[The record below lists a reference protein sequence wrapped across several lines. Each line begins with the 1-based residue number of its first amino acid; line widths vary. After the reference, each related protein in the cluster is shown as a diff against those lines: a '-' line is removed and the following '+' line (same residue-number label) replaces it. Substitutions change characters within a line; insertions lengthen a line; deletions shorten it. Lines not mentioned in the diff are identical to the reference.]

1 MKAFKTTLVEEKV
14 SIQGHTK
21 LSTDLQA
28 FFLLRNAGV
37 SPSQHRAILGQA
49 GNEYD
54 WDKIVEAMLIQL
66 DGGEEPQGKGWK
78 NGYKQRQQSN
88 YNPGGKRL
96 WAFPIE
102 EEWSSYDGE
111 NEESYA
117 VDDWQDEQVE
127 EDVPVYEI
135 EEELQYDIEEMEHAI
150 EVMTV
155 EDLSFDELDV
165 FAATIQKMGK
175 GASEYAR
182 KRQAVRDGK
191 TNRGFQPNAI
201 GHNRT
206 VIALDGKL
214 TLNAGQLQDK
224 LQQIKARTQCYD
236 CGQKGHWRGDKTCPK
251 GSGSSAGSSKG
262 GKKGKKRGRKGGFL
276 QRAGMAAA
284 MLASASGQLLSSYQ
298 DALTCLRMMEDE
310 CEPQA
315 FEMPTFMMDYEQET
329 TEAPWLSV
337 DAFMI
342 QDVETSSI
350 PHSLTF
356 MANASGET
364 VPAGMCVVDTAALI
378 GCGGD
383 RTLDKFIG
391 NFGNETSFQQSS
403 KVLTGVNAD
412 APVVVEHQQWID
424 INIVGQ
430 KGRVALHR
438 LPNSDVPLL
447 LGLPQLREL
456 GAVIDLTATPK
467 PTIQFTSI
475 GSEKVMM
482 DYGSGGHLLLDIGH
496 SRNKKKETRL
506 AGETVEVFHQL
517 KAKDFN
523 VETIR
528 IMKSKL
534 RRKVQKMAEEA
545 KAHGRALW
553 KELRKGA
560 KSHVKKALVK
570 ELYSGA
576 DGGVVT
582 AVAKDNDMSFGK
594 PRDLLLGDNFL
605 KKEDRQAVLEEIR
618 IEKPRLV
625 TMGFNCDPWTPLSN
639 FLDED
644 VRKLQQDIA

>member
-1 MKAFKTTLVEEKV
+1 MAPLLKTQTFEDYFFDKGRRKLGESIQDYISRREGEYEKL
-14 SIQGHTK
+14 SALTQGHTK

-28 FFLLRNAGV
+28 FFLLHNAGV

-66 DGGEEPQGKGWK
+66 DGGEEPPGKGWK
-78 NGYKQRQQSN
+78 SSYKSRQQSN
-88 YNPGGKRL
+88 YSPGQLKTGKKNRQKKIYI
-96 WAFPIE
+96 PVYQIE
-102 EEWSSYDGE
+102 EE
-111 NEESYA
+111 
-117 VDDWQDEQVE
+117 
-127 EDVPVYEI
+127 I
-135 EEELQYDIEEMEHAI
+135 QYDIEEMEHAI

-182 KRQAVRDGK
+182 KRQAGRHGK

-206 VIALDGKL
+206 AIALDGKL

-236 CGQKGHWRGDKTCPK
+236 CGQKGHWRGGETCPK
-251 GSGSSAGSSKG
+251 SSSGSSKG
-262 GKKGKKRGRKGGFL
+262 GKKGKKGGRKGGFL

-284 MLASASGQLLSSYQ
+284 MLASASGQLMSSCQ
-298 DALTCLRMMEDE
+298 DAMMCVGMMEDE

-315 FEMPTFMMDYEQET
+315 FEMPTFMVNDEQEKT
-329 TEAPWLSV
+329 DVPWLNV
-337 DAFMI
+337 DAFMTH
-342 QDVETSSI
+342 DVETSSI

-356 MANASGET
+356 MANASRET

-391 NFGNETSFQQSS
+391 KFGSETSLQQSN
-403 KVLTGVNAD
+403 KVLKGVNAD
-412 APVVVEHQQWID
+412 APVVVEQQWID
-424 INIVGQ
+424 INIAGQ

-438 LPNSDVPLL
+438 LPNSDAPLL

-456 GAVIDLTATPK
+456 GAVFDLTATPK
-467 PTIQFTSI
+467 PTIQFTAI

-496 SRNKKKETRL
+496 SRSKKKETRF
-506 AGETVEVFHQL
+506 ARETVEVFHQL

-523 VETIR
+523 VETTR
-528 IMKSKL
+528 IMKNKL
-534 RRKVQKMAEEA
+534 RKKVQKMAEEA
-545 KAHGRALW
+545 KTHGRALW

-560 KSHVKKALVK
+560 KSHVRKVLVK

-582 AVAKDNDMSFGK
+582 AIAKDNNMTFGK
-594 PRDLLLGDNFL
+594 PRDLLLGDFPQ
-605 KKEDRQAVLEEIR
+605 EGRQTGSAR
-618 IEKPRLV
+618 R
-625 TMGFNCDPWTPLSN
+625 NSH
-639 FLDED
+639 
-644 VRKLQQDIA
+644 

>member
-1 MKAFKTTLVEEKV
+1 MKAFKTTSVEEKV

-78 NGYKQRQQSN
+78 NGYKQRQKSN